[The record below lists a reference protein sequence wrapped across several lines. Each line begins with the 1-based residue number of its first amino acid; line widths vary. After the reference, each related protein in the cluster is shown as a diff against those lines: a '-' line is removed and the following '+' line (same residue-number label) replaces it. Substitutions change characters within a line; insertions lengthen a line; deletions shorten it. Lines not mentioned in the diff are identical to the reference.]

1 MQRPPKPTLNLFGLV
16 CYCEPRW
23 GSLSRLARSR
33 DLDEVQG
40 TARKLPPGSVAFGG
54 PGRVTHGSCW
64 RRPCHSRSS
73 QPHYKQCEDQPQR
86 HRNRQCS
93 ADRRAHRRIEMPR
106 GAHQNHGESLEGNA
120 LNGTEVIVYKPIAVL
135 TDMCDA
141 SGPEVRLLIS
151 ESKRI
156 SIVTSLNPT
165 ARASRVCFN
174 PMTQP
179 STTAKRRPY
188 RHLPTGRSKG
198 MGVNS
203 V

>member
-1 MQRPPKPTLNLFGLV
+1 MRSKA
-16 CYCEPRW
+16 
-23 GSLSRLARSR
+23 SRG
-33 DLDEVQG
+33 QP
-40 TARKLPPGSVAFGG
+40 PPGHVAFGG
-54 PGRVTHGSCW
+54 PGWVTHGSCW
-64 RRPCHSRSS
+64 RRPPDHADRADIRITPQSNRAGGGPCHSRSS